1 MALINPPLG
10 LQNAGNTHTAAM
22 LRTVL
27 AGLQAGN
34 FSASTNIRAR
44 GGIHPTLGS
53 ELVVTQAGS
62 PNMTVLVGS
71 GIASVPGSESGSQGN
86 YLCINDASV
95 TLTVTAAHA
104 TLARIDIVV
113 LNVRDAFY
121 SGASN
126 DSQLQVIAGTP
137 ASSPVA
143 PSAPANSITIA
154 QIAVGAAVTSI
165 VNANITDLRFYL
177 AAAGG
182 VINART
188 EATRPA
194 SAEIAAGQHVWAM
207 DTGKLY
213 LWDGTAY
220 NQTYPGFNK
229 ISETI
234 LSGTAASITFSS
246 IPSTFRSLRIQGV
259 GRGDT
264 AATSVEVRM
273 QFNGDTTAIYD
284 TQVLAGQGAAASAA
298 ETLAATFTKIGEMGA
313 ASAAAGNGG
322 LFVIDIP
329 WYAGTT
335 FWKLMNAGNA
345 DSIGTASGN
354 LINWPRVGRWRST
367 SAITSLSI
375 FPAAGNFIAGTS
387 FALYGIL

>member
-10 LQNAGNTHTAAM
+10 LQNAGATHTAAM

-34 FSASTNIRAR
+34 FSAATNLRAR
-44 GGIHPTLGS
+44 GGIHPTLGT
-53 ELVVTQAGS
+53 EFVVTQAGS
-62 PNMTVLVGS
+62 PNMTVLCGS
-71 GIASVPGSESGSQGN
+71 GVASVPGSESGTQGN

-113 LNVRDAFY
+113 LNVRDQFY
-121 SGASN
+121 SGSSN

-154 QIAVGAAVTSI
+154 QIAVGAAVSSI
-165 VNANITDLRFYL
+165 VNANITDLRFYC

-194 SAEIAAGQHVWAM
+194 SAEIAAGQFVWSM
-207 DTGKLY
+207 DTGRMH

-220 NQTYPGFNK
+220 NQVFPGLNK

-234 LSGTAASITFSS
+234 LSGTSALITFSS
-246 IPSTFRSLRIQGV
+246 IPSIYKSLRIV
-259 GRGDT
+259 AVARGDT
-264 AATSVEVRM
+264 AAVSVETRM
-273 QFNGDTTAIYD
+273 QFNGDTSAIYD
-284 TQVLAGQGAAASAA
+284 TQVLAGQGSAA
-298 ETLAATFTKIGEMGA
+298 TAAESLAQTYMKFGECGA

-322 LFVIDIP
+322 LFVAEIP
-329 WYAGTT
+329 YYTGTT
-335 FWKLMNAGNA
+335 FQKLVSIQNA
-345 DSIGTASGN
+345 DSTGTATGS
-354 LINWPRVGRWRST
+354 LINWPRVCRWRST
-367 SAITSLSI
+367 AAITSISI
-375 FPAAGNFIAGTS
+375 FPATGNFVSGSS
-387 FALYGIL
+387 FALYGVL